1 MAPTPQKKTTLEKPR
16 LIRVKGTITLVGQR
30 GDAEAIETGRN
41 NKQVIIKNCEPFTD
55 CDTETN
61 NIQVDNAKN
70 FVAVMLMYHLIEYSD
85 NYLGTTGIFS
95 QYHRNERKN
104 PITDSNSFKFKSRF
118 LANTNERGIINAKI
132 AVPLKYLGNF
142 LRTFKMPLINCEI
155 NLILTWSAS
164 CIIFEVNR
172 VTTL

>member
-1 MAPTPQKKTTLEKPR
+1 MGVKLDPTPQTKTPLEKPR
-16 LIRVKGTITLVGQR
+16 LIRVKGTITFAGQR

-85 NYLGTTGIFS
+85 NYSGTTG
-95 QYHRNERKN
+95 
-104 PITDSNSFKFKSRF
+104 SFFTIS
-118 LANTNERGIINAKI
+118 
-132 AVPLKYLGNF
+132 
-142 LRTFKMPLINCEI
+142 
-155 NLILTWSAS
+155 
-164 CIIFEVNR
+164 
-172 VTTL
+172 